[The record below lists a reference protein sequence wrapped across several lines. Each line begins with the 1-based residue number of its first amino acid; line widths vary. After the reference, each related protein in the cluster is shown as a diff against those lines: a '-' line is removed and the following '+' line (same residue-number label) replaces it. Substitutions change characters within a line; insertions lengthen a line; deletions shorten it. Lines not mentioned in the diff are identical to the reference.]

1 MQRPADINCRP
12 CRRRPGLALV
22 ANALVPTVL
31 RVNPYGSWEL
41 PIKGQFL
48 FFSISQTKTPQLAA
62 GSPLAA
68 AREVVSTSGGSCL
81 PVRSQRRRIPW
92 NAPNAVQGPHKGGE
106 ALSIRI
112 SSQALAI
119 CGNQALRLLTEP
131 ASFPPVMKR
140 TALTRHPL
148 PR

>member
-1 MQRPADINCRP
+1 MP
-12 CRRRPGLALV
+12 CTSGNRGSPG
-22 ANALVPTVL
+22 
-31 RVNPYGSWEL
+31 
-41 PIKGQFL
+41 FL
-48 FFSISQTKTPQLAA
+48 F
-62 GSPLAA
+62 
-68 AREVVSTSGGSCL
+68 
-81 PVRSQRRRIPW
+81 
-92 NAPNAVQGPHKGGE
+92 E

-112 SSQALAI
+112 SSQALAV